1 MCKPSHLL
9 TNLVDADNAMGR
21 ELEKDHKQRLQEQLN
36 DSSLFFVKKI
46 VFL

>member
-9 TNLVDADNAMGR
+9 TNFVDADNAMGR

-36 DSSLFFVKKI
+36 DSSLIFVQKFF
-46 VFL
+46 FL